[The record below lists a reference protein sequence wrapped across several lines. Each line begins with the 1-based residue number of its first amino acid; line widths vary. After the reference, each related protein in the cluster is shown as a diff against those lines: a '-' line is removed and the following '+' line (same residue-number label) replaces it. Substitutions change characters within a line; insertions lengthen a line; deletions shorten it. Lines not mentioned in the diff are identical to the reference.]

1 MLEDIVKLVIAIIV
15 GGLIGIERENVNKPA
30 GFRTHIL
37 VCVGSTLV
45 MMTSKYIF
53 KVYYSGHA
61 NIDVARLGA
70 QVISGIGFL
79 GAGTIIKDGA
89 TVKGLTTAATL
100 WAISCIGLAIGIG
113 YYRGAILATLAVYLT
128 LILLKKFEVRFATK
142 GVLKTLIVEGKN
154 LKNCIPKINS
164 ILASHLITIKDL
176 NFINDDNEDMEKI
189 YYKILIPV
197 DANINQLITDIYLVE
212 GLIRIFFE

>member
-1 MLEDIVKLVIAIIV
+1 MFEDIIKIVFAIVV
-15 GGLIGIERENVNKPA
+15 GGLIGLERENVNKPA

-53 KVYYSGHA
+53 EVYYGGHG
-61 NIDVARLGA
+61 NIDIARLGA

-100 WAISCIGLAIGIG
+100 WAVSCIGLAIGIG
-113 YYRGAILATLAVYLT
+113 YYEGAIFATTAVYLT
-128 LILLKKFEVRFATK
+128 LILLKKFEKRFTTRDT
-142 GVLKTLIVEGKN
+142 LKTLIVEGKN
-154 LKNCIPKINS
+154 LKSYIPKIDS
-164 ILASHLITIKDL
+164 ILTSYLITVKDVK
-176 NFINDDNEDMEKI
+176 FINEKDIEKI
-189 YYKILIPV
+189 HYKILVPADTNV
-197 DANINQLITDIYLVE
+197 NQLIAELYLTE
-212 GLIRIFFE
+212 GLKRLYIE

>member
-1 MLEDIVKLVIAIIV
+1 MLDDILKIIFAILA
-15 GGLIGIERENVNKPA
+15 GGLIGIERENVHRPA

-45 MMTSKYIF
+45 MMTSQYIF
-53 KVYYSGHA
+53 NVYYKGHA

-100 WAISCIGLAIGIG
+100 WAVACIGLAIGIG
-113 YYRGAILATLAVYLT
+113 YYKGAILATGAVYLT
-128 LILLKKFEVRFATK
+128 LIFLKKFEVRFVSK
-142 GVLKTLIVEGKN
+142 GILRSLVVEGQN
-154 LKNCIPKINS
+154 LKNSIQKIDS
-164 ILASHLITIKDL
+164 ILSAHSITIKDL
-176 NFINDDNEDMEKI
+176 KFIHEHTEKI
-189 YYKILIPV
+189 CYKVLVLP
-197 DANINQLITDIYLVE
+197 DTNINQLITDLYLVE
-212 GLIRIFFE
+212 GVMRIFFE

>member
-1 MLEDIVKLVIAIIV
+1 MLEDILKIIFAIIV
-15 GGLIGIERENVNKPA
+15 GGLIGMERENVHRPA

-53 KVYYSGHA
+53 DTYYKGHT
-61 NIDVARLGA
+61 NIDIARLGA

-100 WAISCIGLAIGIG
+100 WAVSCIGLAIGIG
-113 YYRGAILATLAVYLT
+113 YYKGAILATLAVYLT
-128 LILLKKFEVRFATK
+128 LILLKKFEVKFVSK
-142 GVLKTLIVEGKN
+142 GILRSLVIEGNN
-154 LKNCIPKINS
+154 LKACIQKIDS
-164 ILASHLITIKDL
+164 ILSLHSISIKDL
-176 NFINDDNEDMEKI
+176 KFIHEDTEKI
-189 YYKILIPV
+189 YYKILVLPDTNV
-197 DANINQLITDIYLVE
+197 NQLITDLYLVD
-212 GLIRIFFE
+212 GVMRIFFE

>member
-1 MLEDIVKLVIAIIV
+1 MLEDILKIIFAILA
-15 GGLIGIERENVNKPA
+15 GGLIGMERENVHRPA

-45 MMTSKYIF
+45 MMTSEYIF
-53 KVYYSGHA
+53 NVYYKGHG

-100 WAISCIGLAIGIG
+100 WAVACIGLAIGIG
-113 YYRGAILATLAVYLT
+113 YYKGAVVATAAVYLT
-128 LILLKKFEVRFATK
+128 LIFLKKFEVRFVSK
-142 GVLKTLIVEGKN
+142 GILRSIVVEGHN
-154 LKNCIPKINS
+154 LKDSIQKIDS
-164 ILASHLITIKDL
+164 ILSAHSITIKDL
-176 NFINDDNEDMEKI
+176 KFIHEDTEKV
-189 YYKILIPV
+189 YYKVLVLPDV
-197 DANINQLITDIYLVE
+197 NINQLITDLYLVE
-212 GLIRIFFE
+212 GVRRIFFE